1 MFSVCHRVPRL
12 FSSRSIPNIADFS
25 VLKWH
30 PWSKDFILGINEIH
44 KPRLVRGRTLIDFLY
59 KILKLAGRERENR
72 ILPQYCYLLAVFFSF
87 SLCIDGGWLLSLKAE
102 NQLLWNST
110 EIARNF
116 RTRDPFRPT
125 VIIEFF
131 QCYIQTWKRR
141 ISSYTV
147 VHSLRILSKSTQRED
162 YLLLRRL
169 SST

>member
-1 MFSVCHRVPRL
+1 MASLEQRFHFGDQRNSQTKAGQGEDIDWL
-12 FSSRSIPNIADFS
+12 FVQNSQIGRSWKGEP
-25 VLKWH
+25 
-30 PWSKDFILGINEIH
+30 
-44 KPRLVRGRTLIDFLY
+44 
-59 KILKLAGRERENR
+59 R